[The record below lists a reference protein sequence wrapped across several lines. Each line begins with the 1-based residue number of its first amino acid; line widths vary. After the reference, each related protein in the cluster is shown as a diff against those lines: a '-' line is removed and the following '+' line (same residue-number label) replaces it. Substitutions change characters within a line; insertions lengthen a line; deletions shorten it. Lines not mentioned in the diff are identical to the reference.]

1 MSWQNLHCPGMDH
14 TQQGDFYKSLEYRL
28 EGYRLAQR
36 HRVMGQQP
44 DDYLRMQSHVYLGLS
59 LHQTGFLD
67 QAQKQLEA
75 AKTISD
81 RLEEMHERST
91 ILVGLAQV
99 YFDKYI
105 STGQKEKDYFA
116 ITNNYFNIAAAET
129 EKVGDKY
136 RYARTKLYQAQLYL
150 SPGKVDQAID
160 LLRNPSAFSVPW
172 NTTTTCPQ
180 SPFFWEELF

>member
-1 MSWQNLHCPGMDH
+1 MQDKWLRALRYLERSEAIFKDTGNDYELAKICIALGWAH

-105 STGQKEKDYFA
+105 APAKKKRTISPLPTITLISLPPKRKRSGISTA
-116 ITNNYFNIAAAET
+116 MP
-129 EKVGDKY
+129 DK
-136 RYARTKLYQAQLYL
+136 AL
-150 SPGKVDQAID
+150 SGATLPEPRKGRPGH
-160 LLRNPSAFSVPW
+160 
-172 NTTTTCPQ
+172 
-180 SPFFWEELF
+180 